1 MLAPKVLR
9 QPHNN
14 LAQSRGLNQVH
25 HVGNETDGLG
35 LQHAEAIMAVITVTR
50 EMGTLGKDVV
60 QGLAGALKCDVVH
73 HELVEHD
80 LAAQLGMQ
88 ESAVHRYLEGDATLF
103 ERWKIDKQKLSRFTA
118 LEILKLAKKGNVII
132 RGWGA
137 SALLKD
143 VPHVLRVRICA
154 PQEFREK
161 VMMRRLNVHDVN
173 LARRE
178 IERSDAAHG
187 RIVHG
192 FFGLDWKNPLLY
204 NIVLNTAAVPIP
216 TCVTTL
222 TRLADDPVFQETAE
236 SRIALNDK
244 LLEWQIRNV
253 LIGRE
258 LVNFGGSS
266 VDVDVS
272 AGAVVLTG
280 SCYAVE
286 LKDAITRLVREM
298 PGVTSVE
305 DRIYVVGQSHFM

>member
-1 MLAPKVLR
+1 
-9 QPHNN
+9 
-14 LAQSRGLNQVH
+14 
-25 HVGNETDGLG
+25 
-35 LQHAEAIMAVITVTR
+35 MAVITVTR

-60 QGLAGALKCDVVH
+60 QGLADALKCEVVH
-73 HELVEHD
+73 HEMVEHD
-80 LAAQLGMQ
+80 LAARLGMQ
-88 ESAVHRYLEGDATLF
+88 ESTVHRYLEGDATLF
-103 ERWKIDKQKLSRFTA
+103 ERWKVDKHKLSRYTA
-118 LEILKLAKKGNVII
+118 LEILKLAQKGNIII

-143 VPHVLRVRICA
+143 VQHVLRVRICA
-154 PQEFREK
+154 PQEFRQT
-161 VMMRRLNVHDVN
+161 VLMRRLNVHDTN

-204 NIVLNTAAVPIP
+204 NIVLNTGSLPIQ

-222 TRLADDPVFQETAE
+222 TRLAEDPAFQETAE
-236 SRIALNDK
+236 TRAALNDK

-258 LVNFGGSS
+258 LVDFGGAS
-266 VDVDVS
+266 VDVAVT

-286 LKDAITRLVREM
+286 LKEAISRIVREM
-298 PGVTSVE
+298 PGVKSVE

>member
-1 MLAPKVLR
+1 
-9 QPHNN
+9 
-14 LAQSRGLNQVH
+14 
-25 HVGNETDGLG
+25 
-35 LQHAEAIMAVITVTR
+35 MAVITVTR

-60 QGLAGALKCDVVH
+60 QGLADALKCEVVH
-73 HELVEHD
+73 HEMVEHD
-80 LAAQLGMQ
+80 LAARLGMQ
-88 ESAVHRYLEGDATLF
+88 ESTVHRYLEGDATLF
-103 ERWKIDKQKLSRFTA
+103 ERWKVDKHKLSRYTA
-118 LEILKLAKKGNVII
+118 LEILKLAQKGNIII

-143 VPHVLRVRICA
+143 VQHVLRVRIYA
-154 PQEFREK
+154 PQEFRQT
-161 VMMRRLNVHDVN
+161 VLMRRLNVHDTN

-204 NIVLNTAAVPIP
+204 NIVLNTGSLPIQ

-222 TRLADDPVFQETAE
+222 TRLAEDPAFQETAE
-236 SRIALNDK
+236 TRAALNDK

-258 LVNFGGSS
+258 LVDFGGAS
-266 VDVDVS
+266 VDVAVT

-286 LKDAITRLVREM
+286 LKEAISRIVREM
-298 PGVTSVE
+298 PGVKSVE